1 MANNITL
8 TGFTELL
15 YQARDMVAAEPC
27 GFVNSVMV
35 NKDGVERVSLG
46 GTVQSFRTPVPTL
59 NTSFTPAMTIPDGDD
74 QTLTVDTMTIGQ
86 VANVKIPFKG
96 EIVRQLENT
105 AGREA
110 VVNDMFAQA
119 FRKIRNTIEAHIG
132 TVAKNGSS
140 RATGTAGT
148 TPFASNHNS
157 VNAVRQ
163 ILVDNGCPVE
173 DGTVSLII
181 DTLAG
186 TNLRNLTNLYK
197 VNEAGNS
204 DLLRRGVLQDISG
217 IMIKE
222 SAGVAAHT
230 KGTLGGSP
238 TSAAAGFA
246 LGATDITLTASVGT
260 GTIVAGDVLSIAND
274 TANTYVV
281 KNGVADASTAAT
293 LTINQPGLRK
303 ATGASTRAL
312 TLAANYTGNVAFHK
326 NAIELVMRAPSMP
339 QGGDAASDR
348 MTIYDEKSGLVF
360 EVALYLGYGMNII
373 DITTFYQAKV
383 WKPEFV
389 ATLLG

>member
-1 MANNITL
+1 MANTITL

-15 YQARDMVAAEPC
+15 YKAKDIVASEPV
-27 GFVNSVMV
+27 GFCNSVMV
-35 NKDGVERVSLG
+35 NSDGTERVSLG

-59 NTSFTPAMTIPDGDD
+59 NTSYTPAMTIPDGDD

-119 FRKIRNTIEAHIG
+119 FRKIRNTIEAHVG
-132 TVAKNGSS
+132 SVAYKGAS

-157 VNAVRQ
+157 VNDVRQ

-173 DGTVSLII
+173 DGSVSLVLS
-181 DTLAG
+181 TTAG
-186 TNLRNLTNLYK
+186 TNLRNLSNLYK
-197 VNEAGNS
+197 VNEAGNG
-204 DLLRRGVLQDISG
+204 DLLRRGVLQDISS
-217 IMIKE
+217 IMLKE
-222 SAGVAAHT
+222 SAGVASHT
-230 KGTLGGSP
+230 KGTGTSYLVNQSGLTNDSTSVTIDTGSG
-238 TSAAAGFA
+238 TVLAGDIITFASGTGSGRNYVVGTGVAAAG
-246 LGATDITLTASVGT
+246 TL
-260 GTIVAGDVLSIAND
+260 VL
-274 TANTYVV
+274 
-281 KNGVADASTAAT
+281 
-293 LTINQPGLRK
+293 NQPGLR
-303 ATGASTRAL
+303 GAIADNNAITVGD
-312 TLAANYTGNVAFHK
+312 TYTANVAFHK
-326 NAIELVMRAPSMP
+326 NAIELVMRAPAMP
-339 QGGDAASDR
+339 QGGDAAADR

-389 ATLLG
+389 ATLRG

>member
-1 MANNITL
+1 MANTITL

-15 YQARDMVAAEPC
+15 FQAKDIVASEPC
-27 GFVNSVMV
+27 AFVNSVMV
-35 NKDGVERVSLG
+35 NSDGSERVSLG
-46 GTVQSFRTPVPTL
+46 GTVSSFRTAQPTL
-59 NTSFTPAMTIPDGDD
+59 NTSYTPAMTVPDGDD
-74 QTLTVDTMTIGQ
+74 QTITQDTVTIGQ
-86 VANVKIPFKG
+86 VANVRIPFKG
-96 EIVRQLENT
+96 ETMRQIENT

-110 VVNDMFAQA
+110 VKNDLFAQA

-132 TVAKNGSS
+132 TVVKNGSS

-173 DGTVSLII
+173 DGNVSLVV

-197 VNEAGNS
+197 VNEAGNEA
-204 DLLRRGVLQDISG
+204 LLRRGVLQDISG

-246 LGATDITLTASVGT
+246 LGATSITLTASVGT
-260 GTIVAGDVLSIAND
+260 GTIVTGDALSIAND
-274 TANTYVV
+274 TSNVYIV
-281 KNGVADASTAAT
+281 KTGTADASTAAT
-293 LTINQPGLRK
+293 IVLNEPGLRK

-312 TLAANYTGNVAFHK
+312 SVAANYTGNVAFHR
-326 NAIELVMRAPSMP
+326 NAVELIMRPPAMP
-339 QGGDAASDR
+339 DGGDAAADR
-348 MTIYDEKSGLVF
+348 TTIYDEKTGLVF